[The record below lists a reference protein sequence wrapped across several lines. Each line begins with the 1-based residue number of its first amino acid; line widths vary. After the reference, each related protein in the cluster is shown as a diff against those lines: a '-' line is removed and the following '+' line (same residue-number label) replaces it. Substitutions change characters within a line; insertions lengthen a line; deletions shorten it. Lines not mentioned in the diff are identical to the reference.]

1 MKTIKLLIFLALFS
15 FQAEATGYVHN
26 MFVAHRKLQSGK
38 EVVTEKIATR
48 KVKSAIKISKPA
60 VQAKHNASFLNAS
73 LSTQVAESATL
84 NERILEEGPAS
95 FFDSEKSENSDKSIV
110 HKLIGAFRCMLYA
123 FVGLTPVSNS

>member
-15 FQAEATGYVHN
+15 FQAGATGYVHN

-38 EVVTEKIATR
+38 EVVSEKTTAK
-48 KVKSAIKISKPA
+48 KVKSTVKIMKPA
-60 VQAKHNASFLNAS
+60 GQVKHSASFFNAS
-73 LSTQVAESATL
+73 LTTQPSESVTL

-95 FFDSEKSENSDKSIV
+95 FFDSEKNEDSGKSMV

-123 FVGLTPVSNS
+123 FVGLTP